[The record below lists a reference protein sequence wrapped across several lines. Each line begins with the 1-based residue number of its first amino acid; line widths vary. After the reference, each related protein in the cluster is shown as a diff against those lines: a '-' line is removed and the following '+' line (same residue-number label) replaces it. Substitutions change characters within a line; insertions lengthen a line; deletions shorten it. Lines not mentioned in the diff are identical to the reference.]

1 MTRPQLNMEWPYS
14 IEYLKETEVVCDV
27 LVLGGGIAGC
37 WAAITAA
44 KRGASVV
51 IVEKAAT
58 VRSGAGGA
66 GCDHWMYAVGG
77 NPHCPLTAEEF
88 LEAMVTQSGGYANG
102 IATYINLR
110 ESYDT
115 LMELEQMGA
124 KIRDTDDVFAGAE
137 FRDEKTKLLFAYD
150 YVNKWCIRVWGTTFK
165 PALYKQCKKLG
176 VKIYDRV
183 MATSLLTEGGVQ
195 GARVVGATGLNIRTG
210 HLFVFKAKATINCM
224 ARPDRIWHFKTE
236 TSGLAD
242 MSSPGGGGGWAIAWR
257 AGAELANMEASM
269 QQAIAVYY
277 PCQGAAHPRNTWY
290 ACDIVDANGKRIPWT
305 DRDGNVI
312 DDISARYKPAGGQK
326 FIYFGSTLYDYMTPA
341 HMAIDEMVK
350 RGELTLPLYADLTD
364 MPEHE
369 RRAIFGLMVGQEA
382 KSNATYRNYADAGFD
397 PDVDMLQGYQLLTGG
412 GYGVGNVG
420 TGKWGTGSAYGLT
433 IGGQAIRRNTSGG
446 LLVDWDLKTSLD
458 GLYAAGVIFGT
469 VGSHSAAAT
478 SGKYAA
484 RKAAEFAQ
492 KVSPPVVDRDQVE
505 REKERVYAP
514 VTRSDGIDWKEL
526 NNGLNKVMQ
535 VYCGDPK
542 NENLLNMG
550 LMMLD
555 DLKGVAASAAYASDP
570 HKLGRVL
577 EVMDMVDSAE
587 VMLHACLARKASSRA
602 LGFNRY
608 DYPEMD
614 PDEWKKFITIKQ
626 DGGKPLIGEL
636 PLDFWRDAA
645 ANYEQHCGL

>member
-1 MTRPQLNMEWPYS
+1 MTRPQLNMEWPYPIS
-14 IEYLKETEVVCDV
+14 YEKETEISSDI

-77 NPHCPLTAEEF
+77 NPHCPLTAEDF
-88 LEAMVTQSGGYANG
+88 LEAMVAESDGYANG

-115 LMELEQMGA
+115 LLELEQMGA
-124 KIRDTDDVFAGAE
+124 KIRDTEDTFKGAE

-176 VKIYDRV
+176 VNIYDRV
-183 MATSLLTEGGVQ
+183 MATSLLTDGGHQ
-195 GARVVGATGLNIRTG
+195 GTRVIGATGLNVRTG
-210 HLFVFKAKATINCM
+210 ELLIFKAGATINCM
-224 ARPDRIWHFKTE
+224 ARPDRIWHFRTE

-242 MSSPGGGGGWAIAWR
+242 MSSPGGGGGWAMAWR
-257 AGAELANMEASM
+257 AGAEFANMEASM

-277 PCQGAAHPRNTWY
+277 PCQGSAHPRNTWY
-290 ACDIVDANGKRIPWT
+290 ACDIMDANGKRIPWV
-305 DRDGNVI
+305 DRDGKVI
-312 DDISARYKPAGGQK
+312 DDVSARYHPADGQK
-326 FIYFGSTLYDYMTPA
+326 LLYFASTVYDYMTPA
-341 HMAIDEMVK
+341 HMAIEEMVQK
-350 RGELTLPLYADLTD
+350 GELVLPLYADLPG

-369 RRAIFGLMVGQEA
+369 RRALFGLMVGQES

-397 PDVDMLQGYQLLTGG
+397 PDIDLLQGYQMLTGG

-420 TGKWGTGSAYGLT
+420 TGKWGTGLAYGLT
-433 IGGQAIRRNTSGG
+433 IGGRAIRRPTSGG
-446 LLVDWDLKTSLD
+446 LVVDWDLKTSLD
-458 GLYAAGVIFGT
+458 GLYTAGLMFGA
-469 VGSHSAAAT
+469 GGHSAAAT

-484 RKAAEFAQ
+484 RKAVEYIQRASAA
-492 KVSPPVVDRDQVE
+492 PVNREQIE
-505 REKERVYAP
+505 REIERVYAP

-526 NNGLNKVMQ
+526 NNGLNKIMQ

-542 NENLLNMG
+542 NEHLLNMG

-555 DLKGVAASAAYASDP
+555 DLKDVAASAAYAPDP

-577 EVMDMVDSAE
+577 EVMDIISSAE
-587 VMLHACLARKASSRA
+587 IILHACLARKASSRA

-626 DGGKPLIGEL
+626 DGSRPHIGEL
-636 PLDFWRDAA
+636 PLDFWRDAEK
-645 ANYEQHCGL
+645 NYEEHCGL